1 MYKGRLRAVYEP
13 MFLQKHPPLGQAT
26 RLPSSRERTT
36 GARAPR
42 PLSPAS
48 APLHAQSTTKV
59 DPVRYQSRR
68 IDPSARGS
76 KDRATAGWRGSSDGA
91 TADAR
96 ESSNQRRGGGASIP
110 AAPAKK
116 LTCRVLASQ
125 RGSRDQ
131 PRTTALMGEIAHP
144 CAAAVTRAEE
154 LVGPPPRPSGAP
166 RRAVAPWPPGTPLLR
181 PPWLWFDRR
190 DEDEEDKAYR
200 SCYCWAIDHWT
211 MFIDRGPMC
220 LPVFVIYGVQECSDW
235 VFFLVRCVYHSARWD
250 GYN

>member
-59 DPVRYQSRR
+59 DPVRYQSWR

-76 KDRATAGWRGSSDGA
+76 KDRATAGWRGSRDGA

-96 ESSNQRRGGGASIP
+96 ESNNRRRGGGASRP
-110 AAPAKK
+110 AAPAKE

-125 RGSRDQ
+125 RGSRGQ
-131 PRTTALMGEIAHP
+131 PRTTALMGGDRPSVCRSRRACRGARWP
-144 CAAAVTRAEE
+144 SAAAVGSAAAGCWA
-154 LVGPPPRPSGAP
+154 L
-166 RRAVAPWPPGTPLLR
+166 APWNFTV
-181 PPWLWFDRR
+181 
-190 DEDEEDKAYR
+190 A
-200 SCYCWAIDHWT
+200 SSMA
-211 MFIDRGPMC
+211 
-220 LPVFVIYGVQECSDW
+220 
-235 VFFLVRCVYHSARWD
+235 LV
-250 GYN
+250 

>member
-1 MYKGRLRAVYEP
+1 VRGSRSHISGWGKFFHKGMYKGRLRAVYKP

-59 DPVRYQSRR
+59 DPVRYQSWRM
-68 IDPSARGS
+68 DPSARGS

-96 ESSNQRRGGGASIP
+96 ESSNRRRGGGASRP
-110 AAPAKK
+110 AAPAKE

-125 RGSRDQ
+125 RDLATSLAPPLSWGRSPIRVPQPSRVQ
-131 PRTTALMGEIAHP
+131 RSSLALRRGRRE
-144 CAAAVTRAEE
+144 RR
-154 LVGPPPRPSGAP
+154 VG
-166 RRAVAPWPPGTPLLR
+166 LLR
-181 PPWLWFDRR
+181 PGRLELHCCVLHGFGLT
-190 DEDEEDKAYR
+190 EEMKMRKIRLTAH
-200 SCYCWAIDHWT
+200 AIAE
-211 MFIDRGPMC
+211 
-220 LPVFVIYGVQECSDW
+220 L
-235 VFFLVRCVYHSARWD
+235 
-250 GYN
+250 